1 MFKRLKNWILNRP
14 AEDHALAS
22 FAWFGGAYLATGAA
36 MAFPVLTP
44 IAAGVAVLAT
54 KAGILEGI
62 IAGAHVVNNV
72 LSWGFKKLFG
82 SSEKSIP
89 TKNETATSTPKENEK
104 TNQKA
109 EEKNQTTETSK
120 TAGKDSPEMVQ
131 KPTSS
136 IPKKQETLSEA
147 TPKQPT
153 IAEKPQ
159 IVQIPAT
166 ELKALIQEMKQLSMQ
181 IKQMKQEIAAL
192 RLENQNLKRQ
202 NEMIKKRIPAR
213 RPERPQIRM
222 HRHYIQNGR
231 LMHE

>member
-14 AEDHALAS
+14 AEDHAMAS
-22 FAWFGGAYLATGAA
+22 FAWFGGAYLAAGTA

-44 IAAGVAVLAT
+44 IAAGAAVLAT

-109 EEKNQTTETSK
+109 KEKNQTTKTSK
-120 TAGKDSPEMVQ
+120 TSGKDSPEMVQ
-131 KPTSS
+131 KPTSA
-136 IPKKQETLSEA
+136 IPTKQEA

-153 IAEKPQ
+153 IAGKPQ
-159 IVQIPAT
+159 IVQNPAT

-181 IKQMKQEIAAL
+181 INQMKQEIAAL